1 MLTFDHSLVW
11 WEILTP
17 QFKPDP
23 LPGCHIIERYL
34 NPCRTV
40 VLNWVGRSQKACY
53 FPTVLENNLYISR
66 GRCRGNNLFQ

>member
-1 MLTFDHSLVW
+1 MLNFNHSLIW

-23 LPGCHIIERYL
+23 LPECDITERYH
-34 NPCRTV
+34 NPCHVV
-40 VLNWVGRSQKACY
+40 VLSCEGHTQIACY

-66 GRCRGNNLFQ
+66 GNVAR